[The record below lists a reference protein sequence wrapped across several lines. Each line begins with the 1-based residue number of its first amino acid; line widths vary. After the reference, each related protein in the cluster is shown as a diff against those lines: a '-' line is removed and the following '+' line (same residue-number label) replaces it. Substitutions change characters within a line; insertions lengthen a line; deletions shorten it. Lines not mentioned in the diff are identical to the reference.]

1 MFVTMFSAILF
12 RGGWSLR
19 TKCTVLSTVHVS
31 GRINIKW
38 HIKMKVKEN

>member
-19 TKCTVLSTVHVS
+19 TKCTVLST